1 MQFQSTILTLPGI
14 GGSGPQHWQSLW
26 EKEYGFTRIEQ
37 SEWETPFRDEWVA
50 NIQKTVSKYDPK
62 KVILV
67 GHSAVCSAIAKWAE
81 RYKTKIKGAL
91 LVAPADPEAQTFP
104 DGAIGFAPMPLI
116 KLPFPSIV
124 IASSND
130 FYSSIGRAKYF
141 ADAWGS
147 EFINIGEAGHINVAS
162 GYGQWDEGIEIL
174 KRLDSF
180 S

>member
-26 EKEYGFTRIEQ
+26 EKEYGFARIEQ
-37 SEWETPFRDEWVA
+37 QEWVTPFRDEWVA
-50 NIQKTVSKYDPK
+50 NIQKTISRHDPP

-81 RYKTKIKGAL
+81 RYQLMIKAAL

-104 DGAIGFAPMPLI
+104 QGATGFAPMPLF

-124 IASSND
+124 VASSND
-130 FYSSIGRAKYF
+130 FYATIDRAKQF
-141 ADAWGS
+141 AGAWGS
-147 EFINIGEAGHINVAS
+147 GFINIGDAGHINIDS
-162 GYGQWDEGIEIL
+162 GYGPWDEGLEIL
-174 KRLDSF
+174 KGLDNI
-180 S
+180 

>member
-37 SEWETPFRDEWVA
+37 REWETPFRDEWVA
-50 NIQKTVSKYDPK
+50 NIQKAVSKYDPK

-67 GHSAVCSAIAKWAE
+67 GHSAVCSAVGKWSE
-81 RYKTKIKGAL
+81 RYQTKIKAAL
-91 LVAPADPEAQTFP
+91 LVAPADPEASTFP
-104 DGAIGFAPMPLI
+104 EGAIGFAPMPLF

-130 FYSSIGRAKYF
+130 FFAAIKRAKQF

-162 GYGQWDEGIEIL
+162 GHGQWDEGLEIL
-174 KRLDSF
+174 KRLDS
-180 S
+180 